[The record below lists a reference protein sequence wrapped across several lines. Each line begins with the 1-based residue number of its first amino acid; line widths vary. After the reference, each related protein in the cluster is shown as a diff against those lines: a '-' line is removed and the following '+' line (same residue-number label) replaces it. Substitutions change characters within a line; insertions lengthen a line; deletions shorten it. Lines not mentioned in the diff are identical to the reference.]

1 MGALILQLLPL
12 ALGALSPVLIL
23 LMVLFLTS
31 KGGITKS
38 LAFIAGKYLTYI
50 VWGFVFLGLMDKVSA
65 TGESGE
71 PSTVSLVIKIL
82 LGGLLLILALKTY
95 LGEDDPDAPPPK
107 LLASLDKMGP
117 GKLFLVG
124 ILLSIIQLRFVG
136 LILAGVM
143 IIATA
148 QMPAGQ
154 NLIAILILALL
165 MVWPML
171 IPVVVFLAMGDRREA
186 ALQSMD
192 SWLDRN
198 TRIITVVVLGAFGL
212 ILLWGGLS
220 GLFL

>member
-1 MGALILQLLPL
+1 MGAVILQLLPL
-12 ALGALSPVLIL
+12 ALGAISPVLIL

-124 ILLSIIQLRFVG
+124 ILLSIIQLRFVA

>member
-1 MGALILQLLPL
+1 MGAVILQLLPL
-12 ALGALSPVLIL
+12 ALGAISPVLIL

>member
-1 MGALILQLLPL
+1 MGNVIIQLLPL
-12 ALGALSPVLIL
+12 AFGAISPVLIL
-23 LMVLFLTS
+23 LIVLFLAS

-38 LAFIAGKYLTYI
+38 LAFIAGKYLTYVI
-50 VWGFVFLGLMDKVSA
+50 WGFVFLGLMDTIGA

-82 LGGLLLILALKTY
+82 LGGLLLIFALKTY

-107 LLASLDKMGP
+107 LLTTLDKMGS

-124 ILLSIIQLRFVG
+124 ILLSIIQLRFMALV
-136 LILAGVM
+136 LAGVV
-143 IIATA
+143 IISTA

-154 NLIAILILALL
+154 NVLAIMLLALL

-192 SWLDRN
+192 TWLDHN
-198 TRIITVVVLGAFGL
+198 TRIITVVVLGVFSL
-212 ILLWGGLS
+212 ILLWGGVS